1 MAFNLYVEAKDGF
14 AARTKEWCQPVGI
27 DQILSQMCAVHL
39 VFHYTVSGM
48 DEKMYATIRDRL
60 LAPKSLYTWSDQEPT
75 YTGTR
80 FCSVSYTH
88 LTLPTILLV

>member
-1 MAFNLYVEAKDGF
+1 MAFNLYVEAKDVF
-14 AARTKEWCQPVGI
+14 AARTKEWCQRLKEKK
-27 DQILSQMCAVHL
+27 ILSQMCAVHL

-60 LAPKSLYTWSDQEPT
+60 LAPKSLYTWSDEEPM

-80 FCSVSYTH
+80 FCLQS
-88 LTLPTILLV
+88 LGGAK